1 MARSA
6 GRSTWCPTRRR
17 AKGYAFGENAPLHA
31 GGKPIR
37 VPGGDAG
44 PFAADWDGDG
54 KTDLVVGARRR
65 QCGSTATSARRGAQA
80 GRGRSAGPA
89 GRGSYG
95 ADVPKEPRRGVRAKV
110 CARPCRRGRP
120 ARPVGG
126 RLRRSEAD
134 RPEPSA
140 EERRGKDKARKE
152 LSEVM
157 GQYRKLSDKL
167 FGPKA
172 VKDKAQKETVQKEL
186 QGLVKRMG
194 ELRKVVPP
202 EYGSRLGLALQAQP
216 AGSKAAG

>member
-1 MARSA
+1 
-6 GRSTWCPTRRR
+6 
-17 AKGYAFGENAPLHA
+17 
-31 GGKPIR
+31 
-37 VPGGDAG
+37 GGDAG

-54 KTDLVVGARRR
+54 KTDLVVGAGD
-65 QCGSTATSARRGAQA
+65 GSVWLYRNVGTAREPKLAEGVQLVPPGEA
-80 GRGRSAGPA
+80 
-89 GRGSYG
+89 SYG

-110 CARPCRRGRP
+110 CAIDYDGD
-120 ARPVGG
+120 G
-126 RLRRSEAD
+126 RLDLLVGDFAAQKPD

-140 EERRGKDKARKE
+140 EERERQDKARKE

-202 EYGSRLGLALQAQP
+202 EYENHGWVWLFKRKP